1 MRFPEVTI
9 VGAGQVGASAAYML
23 LAKGLANVT
32 MIDVAEG
39 LPQGKALDMMHARS
53 IEHFGPRIKGTNDYA
68 MTAGSDLVVI
78 TAGLP
83 RKPGMT
89 RDDLLAANSSIVRS
103 VVEQVVAA
111 SPDALIMV
119 VTNPLD
125 VMVYLAW
132 QVSGLDSSRVFGMGG
147 VLDSAR
153 FEHAIADHLGVEVAS
168 VKALACG
175 SHGDAMVPLP
185 SQASVDGVPLAQM
198 LSADEVDR
206 IVQRT
211 VFGGAEVVGLLKTG
225 SAFYAPAASI
235 VRTVEAIFSDTPV
248 VLPSCVRLSGQY
260 GVSDVYMSVPAV
272 IDREGVKEIIELD
285 VTADEARALKASAD
299 TIVETLVSL
308 GLRE

>member
-1 MRFPEVTI
+1 
-9 VGAGQVGASAAYML
+9 
-23 LAKGLANVT
+23 
-32 MIDVAEG
+32 
-39 LPQGKALDMMHARS
+39 
-53 IEHFGPRIKGTNDYA
+53 
-68 MTAGSDLVVI
+68 
-78 TAGLP
+78 
-83 RKPGMT
+83 MT

-235 VRTVEAIFSDTPV
+235 ARTVEAIFSDTPV

>member
-32 MIDVAEG
+32 LIDVAEG
-39 LPQGKALDMMHARS
+39 LPQGKALDMMHASS

-125 VMVYLAW
+125 VMTYLAW

-153 FEHAIADHLGVEVAS
+153 FEHAIADHLGVEVTG

-260 GVSDVYMSVPAV
+260 GVADVYMSVPAV

-285 VTADEARALKASAD
+285 ITAEEARALKASAD
-299 TIVETLVSL
+299 SIAETLVSL
-308 GLRE
+308 GLRD